1 MIVLQLLGAPNSATL
16 QGAFLAA
23 STSGTQLLS
32 LPLHRPTTAP
42 PPPAAAPPPLR
53 IFSASC
59 CRRRRSSSEIFAFFF
74 SPWAHPTAT
83 NPFLRVA
90 QLAITSILSPRPTPS
105 PPFPPPPAAITPSS
119 PADTTAASATP
130 LSPPPPRRDPL
141 SPPPPLAAAPDSA
154 LPAHPAAATPRR
166 RLPVPPPR
174 RHVAAFPPP
183 RLLRRRLRILPPRRL
198 VAACPSLRRDVS
210 SSRSRRRACFSAA
223 CASRR
228 RDASSPP
235 ARPSA
240 ATSRR
245 RVPAAAP
252 ATASPAHPAAA
263 TPRRRL
269 PVPPPRRLVVAFPP
283 PRLLQRRLRILPP
296 RRLVAAC
303 PSLRRDVTSP
313 PPLPAAAPA
322 SAPSARPAA
331 ATARRPLP
339 VPPPRPNIAACAFR
353 HRDSSSPPCPSRRRD
368 LTSPPAHSAAAT
380 ARRHLPAPPPP
391 PPPPRFRISASP
403 PTAAPA
409 SASPTH
415 FAAPSA
421 SPPARNFP
429 RRNCNIVA
437 PRFSRNCTLPS
448 SSPYSSPP
456 PLPLPL
462 RPSLP
467 RPACRRRPSFR
478 RRSHFPAAFTFPP
491 PQPACSRRSQHRR
504 RGPSAV
510 TCALRRRGQLAA
522 AAPDFATASPSRR
535 RTFAQPPPRSCFQ
548 VRGLVLP
555 GEGGAR
561 EVTPRQ
567 VDLLPA
573 LSCHSPHSPRHHH
586 SPPSSSCR
594 SSRQPPVLAAT
605 LNAASPAAA
614 PSSDHAAA
622 CVARLSSPADS
633 AQQPVQSARAAAS
646 SASAELADHMCLLVH
661 INGMAWLADV
671 STPCCPSSLLPH
683 PMFLEPLLFQPAIHQ
698 AGPSFP
704 SPPISIHYTRPSI
717 PCCDVMCDSHSH
729 PFYLLTQAF
738 PLHATSL
745 SHHPSPPQHQDAGVY
760 RISPCAPPHPPAPAG
775 AAPWVRGRGAGAVSV
790 APACTA
796 DGSEKPFAA
805 VAAADRGREGWRAVE
820 RGVQGWAV
828 EHVEAGMDGRMGE
841 RSAGREAH
849 SDSDP
854 DDDDDFYTEGVRGHG
869 TPCPP
874 RLTHAAGGQ
883 AASAAAVRAGEQ
895 WYVVERLCRVG
906 PSEAGERWAAAD
918 GKQAAWGKAAC
929 EEEAQWQPLY
939 RFSSWP
945 HDTAHF
951 LQCMRHASPLGGPRV
966 AVRVC
971 SEEEREVEGRG
982 VIRDRHLLLLD
993 GEGRVQS
1000 QQQLVTD
1007 EEFDAVV
1014 RGRFGIRL
1022 GADDVRAMPL
1032 VPREPPLGDVW
1043 LASEW

>member
-1 MIVLQLLGAPNSATL
+1 MHAT
-16 QGAFLAA
+16 
-23 STSGTQLLS
+23 
-32 LPLHRPTTAP
+32 
-42 PPPAAAPPPLR
+42 
-53 IFSASC
+53 
-59 CRRRRSSSEIFAFFF
+59 RS
-74 SPWAHPTAT
+74 WDAHEQAEG
-83 NPFLRVA
+83 
-90 QLAITSILSPRPTPS
+90 PS
-105 PPFPPPPAAITPSS
+105 P
-119 PADTTAASATP
+119 
-130 LSPPPPRRDPL
+130 LKMLRGY
-141 SPPPPLAAAPDSA
+141 
-154 LPAHPAAATPRR
+154 
-166 RLPVPPPR
+166 
-174 RHVAAFPPP
+174 
-183 RLLRRRLRILPPRRL
+183 LLRLRH
-198 VAACPSLRRDVS
+198 AG
-210 SSRSRRRACFSAA
+210 
-223 CASRR
+223 
-228 RDASSPP
+228 
-235 ARPSA
+235 
-240 ATSRR
+240 
-245 RVPAAAP
+245 
-252 ATASPAHPAAA
+252 
-263 TPRRRL
+263 
-269 PVPPPRRLVVAFPP
+269 
-283 PRLLQRRLRILPP
+283 
-296 RRLVAAC
+296 
-303 PSLRRDVTSP
+303 
-313 PPLPAAAPA
+313 PLPARLDPYRRGCAPGGVA
-322 SAPSARPAA
+322 GGMWGTVRGEGGGGAGEDGGGGEAWGEDVVGLFRQLHEEHARNIPLDVLSPGEADSPAA
-331 ATARRPLP
+331 LDVRAMHFRCHAARTLSLT
-339 VPPPRPNIAACAFR
+339 PPALSF
-353 HRDSSSPPCPSRRRD
+353 PSRVWR
-368 LTSPPAHSAAAT
+368 AH
-380 ARRHLPAPPPP
+380 
-391 PPPPRFRISASP
+391 
-403 PTAAPA
+403 
-409 SASPTH
+409 
-415 FAAPSA
+415 
-421 SPPARNFP
+421 
-429 RRNCNIVA
+429 
-437 PRFSRNCTLPS
+437 CT
-448 SSPYSSPP
+448 
-456 PLPLPL
+456 
-462 RPSLP
+462 
-467 RPACRRRPSFR
+467 ACRPVADS
-478 RRSHFPAAFTFPP
+478 PAALGVR
-491 PQPACSRRSQHRR
+491 ALYRKMVCSQ
-504 RGPSAV
+504 RG
-510 TCALRRRGQLAA
+510 G
-522 AAPDFATASPSRR
+522 
-535 RTFAQPPPRSCFQ
+535 SCFQ

-555 GEGGAR
+555 ACN
-561 EVTPRQ
+561 TPSRLHLRPRPVHPRHTAGPSNVLLAWVLRHHLACQ

-594 SSRQPPVLAAT
+594 SSRQPPVPAAT

-729 PFYLLTQAF
+729 PFSLLTQAF

-745 SHHPSPPQHQDAGVY
+745 SHHPSPPTAPGRGGVRHIPMPSPTRQHLPVQPLGCMDE
-760 RISPCAPPHPPAPAG
+760 
-775 AAPWVRGRGAGAVSV
+775 VRGL
-790 APACTA
+790 
-796 DGSEKPFAA
+796 
-805 VAAADRGREGWRAVE
+805 
-820 RGVQGWAV
+820 
-828 EHVEAGMDGRMGE
+828 
-841 RSAGREAH
+841 SAGGEAH

-929 EEEAQWQPLY
+929 EEEGQWQPLY
-939 RFSSWP
+939 CFSSWP

-971 SEEEREVEGRG
+971 SEGEREVEGRG
-982 VIRDRHLLLLD
+982 VIREMIRDRHLLLLD

-1000 QQQLVTD
+1000 QQQLATD

-1022 GADDVRAMPL
+1022 GADDVRAMPP

>member
-1 MIVLQLLGAPNSATL
+1 MLRGYLLRLRHAGPLPARLDPYRRGCAPGGVAGGMWGTVRGEGGGGAGEDGGGGEAWGEDVVGLFRQLHEEHARNIPLDVLSPGEADSP
-16 QGAFLAA
+16 AA
-23 STSGTQLLS
+23 LDVRAMHFRCHAARTLS
-32 LPLHRPTTAP
+32 LT
-42 PPPAAAPPPLR
+42 PPA
-53 IFSASC
+53 
-59 CRRRRSSSEIFAFFF
+59 
-74 SPWAHPTAT
+74 
-83 NPFLRVA
+83 
-90 QLAITSILSPRPTPS
+90 
-105 PPFPPPPAAITPSS
+105 PPFPSRVWRAHCTACRPVADSPAA
-119 PADTTAASATP
+119 
-130 LSPPPPRRDPL
+130 LGVR
-141 SPPPPLAAAPDSA
+141 A
-154 LPAHPAAATPRR
+154 LYRKM
-166 RLPVPPPR
+166 V
-174 RHVAAFPPP
+174 
-183 RLLRRRLRILPPRRL
+183 
-198 VAACPSLRRDVS
+198 CS
-210 SSRSRRRACFSAA
+210 
-223 CASRR
+223 
-228 RDASSPP
+228 
-235 ARPSA
+235 
-240 ATSRR
+240 
-245 RVPAAAP
+245 
-252 ATASPAHPAAA
+252 
-263 TPRRRL
+263 
-269 PVPPPRRLVVAFPP
+269 
-283 PRLLQRRLRILPP
+283 QR
-296 RRLVAAC
+296 
-303 PSLRRDVTSP
+303 
-313 PPLPAAAPA
+313 
-322 SAPSARPAA
+322 
-331 ATARRPLP
+331 
-339 VPPPRPNIAACAFR
+339 
-353 HRDSSSPPCPSRRRD
+353 
-368 LTSPPAHSAAAT
+368 
-380 ARRHLPAPPPP
+380 
-391 PPPPRFRISASP
+391 
-403 PTAAPA
+403 
-409 SASPTH
+409 
-415 FAAPSA
+415 
-421 SPPARNFP
+421 
-429 RRNCNIVA
+429 
-437 PRFSRNCTLPS
+437 
-448 SSPYSSPP
+448 
-456 PLPLPL
+456 
-462 RPSLP
+462 
-467 RPACRRRPSFR
+467 
-478 RRSHFPAAFTFPP
+478 
-491 PQPACSRRSQHRR
+491 
-504 RGPSAV
+504 G
-510 TCALRRRGQLAA
+510 G
-522 AAPDFATASPSRR
+522 
-535 RTFAQPPPRSCFQ
+535 SCFQ

-555 GEGGAR
+555 ACN
-561 EVTPRQ
+561 TPSRLHLRPRPVHPRHTAGPSNVLLAWVLRHHLACQ

-594 SSRQPPVLAAT
+594 SSRQPPVPAAT

-729 PFYLLTQAF
+729 PFSLLTQAF

-796 DGSEKPFAA
+796 DGWEKPVAA

-841 RSAGREAH
+841 RSAGGEAH

-971 SEEEREVEGRG
+971 SEGEREVEGRG
-982 VIRDRHLLLLD
+982 VIREMIRDRHLLLLD

-1000 QQQLVTD
+1000 QQQLATD

-1022 GADDVRAMPL
+1022 GADDVRAMPP

>member
-1 MIVLQLLGAPNSATL
+1 MHATRSWDAHEQAEGPSPLKMLRGYLLRLRHAGPLPARLDPYRRGPGEADSP
-16 QGAFLAA
+16 AA
-23 STSGTQLLS
+23 LDVRAMHFRCHAARTLS
-32 LPLHRPTTAP
+32 LTPPALPFPSRVWRAHCTACRPVADSPAALGVRALYRKMVCSQRGGSCFQAAQSTTGPRKLTPIQSPFLPTPPTSCVRAWAVQRAVGVGAP
-42 PPPAAAPPPLR
+42 PPP
-53 IFSASC
+53 
-59 CRRRRSSSEIFAFFF
+59 
-74 SPWAHPTAT
+74 
-83 NPFLRVA
+83 
-90 QLAITSILSPRPTPS
+90 
-105 PPFPPPPAAITPSS
+105 
-119 PADTTAASATP
+119 
-130 LSPPPPRRDPL
+130 
-141 SPPPPLAAAPDSA
+141 
-154 LPAHPAAATPRR
+154 
-166 RLPVPPPR
+166 RLP
-174 RHVAAFPPP
+174 
-183 RLLRRRLRILPPRRL
+183 
-198 VAACPSLRRDVS
+198 C
-210 SSRSRRRACFSAA
+210 
-223 CASRR
+223 
-228 RDASSPP
+228 
-235 ARPSA
+235 
-240 ATSRR
+240 
-245 RVPAAAP
+245 
-252 ATASPAHPAAA
+252 
-263 TPRRRL
+263 
-269 PVPPPRRLVVAFPP
+269 
-283 PRLLQRRLRILPP
+283 
-296 RRLVAAC
+296 
-303 PSLRRDVTSP
+303 
-313 PPLPAAAPA
+313 
-322 SAPSARPAA
+322 
-331 ATARRPLP
+331 
-339 VPPPRPNIAACAFR
+339 
-353 HRDSSSPPCPSRRRD
+353 
-368 LTSPPAHSAAAT
+368 
-380 ARRHLPAPPPP
+380 
-391 PPPPRFRISASP
+391 
-403 PTAAPA
+403 
-409 SASPTH
+409 
-415 FAAPSA
+415 
-421 SPPARNFP
+421 
-429 RRNCNIVA
+429 
-437 PRFSRNCTLPS
+437 
-448 SSPYSSPP
+448 
-456 PLPLPL
+456 
-462 RPSLP
+462 
-467 RPACRRRPSFR
+467 
-478 RRSHFPAAFTFPP
+478 
-491 PQPACSRRSQHRR
+491 
-504 RGPSAV
+504 
-510 TCALRRRGQLAA
+510 
-522 AAPDFATASPSRR
+522 
-535 RTFAQPPPRSCFQ
+535 
-548 VRGLVLP
+548 
-555 GEGGAR
+555 
-561 EVTPRQ
+561 Q

-729 PFYLLTQAF
+729 PFSLLTQAF

-760 RISPCAPPHPPAPAG
+760 RISPCAPPHPPAPAS

-796 DGSEKPFAA
+796 DGWEKPVAA

-841 RSAGREAH
+841 RSAGGEAH

-854 DDDDDFYTEGVRGHG
+854 DDDDDFYMEGVRGHG

-874 RLTHAAGGQ
+874 RLTHAVGGQ

-895 WYVVERLCRVG
+895 WYVVERLCRVE

-966 AVRVC
+966 AVRMC
-971 SEEEREVEGRG
+971 SEGEREVEGRG
-982 VIRDRHLLLLD
+982 VIREMIRDRHLLLLD

-1000 QQQLVTD
+1000 QQQLATD

-1022 GADDVRAMPL
+1022 GADDMRAMPP